1 MLVAPTQQQ
10 EADTATGDPS
20 TLVFVSTTLAGTA
33 HFYRIRQF
41 EMFTVAPPAARRSH
55 ATTGGVYS
63 VFKEYRS
70 HMRTRTL

>member
-1 MLVAPTQQQ
+1 MLVAPTQQR

-41 EMFTVAPPAARRSH
+41 EMFTIAPPAARRSH
-55 ATTGGVYS
+55 ATTGGVHS
-63 VFKEYRS
+63 VFKENRG

>member
-41 EMFTVAPPAARRSH
+41 EMFTVAPPAAGLPTPQQE
-55 ATTGGVYS
+55 ACT
-63 VFKEYRS
+63 VFSKNTEV
-70 HMRTRTL
+70 T